1 MTVYVWSVG
10 GIAGSIPLWRFGARE
25 AIIKIMPDVL
35 PDCSAGVRGYVS
47 DYLQTLAELLAA
59 VDTAALEKIADVL
72 YDCWER
78 DARLVLCG
86 NGGSAST
93 SSHLVCDFQ
102 KNVFLEAGKPFEVV
116 ALTDSPA
123 LLLAWGNDTSFE
135 NVFAGQAR
143 TWLRRGDVLI
153 AISGSGNSPNVLEA
167 VKVADEVGAIT
178 IGFCG
183 YAGGKLAQA
192 VQHPLVVRRDNMQQ
206 VEDLHM
212 IFGHI
217 LYSALRDRIHGRLK

>member
-1 MTVYVWSVG
+1 MS
-10 GIAGSIPLWRFGARE
+10 
-25 AIIKIMPDVL
+25 DVL
-35 PDCSAGVRGYVS
+35 PDMTRGVAGYVD
-47 DYLQTLAELLAA
+47 DYILKLKTLLDA
-59 VDTAALEKIADVL
+59 VDHDTLVRVVDTVHDV
-72 YDCWER
+72 Y
-78 DARLVLCG
+78 ARGARFVLCG
-86 NGGSAST
+86 NGGSGST

-102 KNVFLEAGKPFEVV
+102 KNILLDGGKPFEVV

-143 TWLRRGDVLI
+143 TWLREGDVLL
-153 AISGSGNSPNVLEA
+153 AISGSGNSPNVLAA
-167 VKVADEVGAIT
+167 VEVARSVGATT

-183 YAGGKLAQA
+183 YGGGKLAA
-192 VQHPLVVRRDNMQQ
+192 MVDLPVVVAFANMQL

-217 LYSALRDRIHGRLK
+217 VFSALRDRIKGQLA